1 MVRVRFRP
9 SRRVGARSGFTLVEV
24 LVVLAVLGLLAAAVS
39 LVGVRSLNRSRQ
51 AEAMR
56 QMKYIATSLAISA
69 SNTGRYPQALG
80 HRNGDD
86 ERKDPWGHLFVY
98 RGGGDTFELR
108 CLGRDGVESAGITP
122 ETRDEF
128 DLDIVMR
135 DGVFVNRPFA

>member
-1 MVRVRFRP
+1 MVGVEVRH
-9 SRRVGARSGFTLVEV
+9 SRRARTRSGFTLVEV
-24 LVVLAVLGLLAAAVS
+24 MVALAVLGLLAAAVS
-39 LVGVRSLNRSRQ
+39 IAGVRSLNRSRQ
-51 AEAMR
+51 AEAMKE
-56 QMKYIATSLAISA
+56 MKNIATSLAISA
-69 SNTGRYPQALG
+69 SNTGQYPRALS

-86 ERKDPWGHLFVY
+86 VRTDPWGHLFVY

-122 ETRDEF
+122 ETRDDF